1 MTLATDRQDAARRRR
16 PALPPALRIPTAA
29 GAVVF
34 AVAVVTTQIALHVTN
49 RQADRQLELLGQVY
63 LDGIAS
69 SVRGGLESGDLAY
82 TTERLAR
89 AFIEQRGIAERGL
102 FAFAADGR
110 LIARHGDEA
119 LSEAE
124 AAALPPNGWR
134 LDDDKSTAW
143 ASRTVR
149 GAEGEIG
156 RVVAALDIG
165 PILAARSR
173 LAWMVV
179 AVDLTLAGLCA
190 LLTWFVL
197 YRLGQPL
204 RVLVAQLSAGER
216 RAPARVPDAV
226 LARADPASAKV
237 ILAYNRM
244 VEGVR
249 ERERLAA
256 ELADREQAAAL
267 GRLAATIAHEV
278 RNPLGG
284 LATTVSTLRR
294 FGADPAVREESLDF
308 LDRGIAALE
317 RIVTSTL
324 DFYRPEED
332 RQLTRR
338 DLEDMAVLLRPAAQR
353 RGVAL
358 ALELDLPEGEV
369 APGASALRQVLLN
382 LLLNACE
389 ATPPGGTVGLRVWRE
404 AEELLCEISDSG
416 PGLDAAQATRLTGQ
430 DGAPPGRARGL
441 GLGVV
446 VGLLGSLDARASVTE
461 RPSGGTVIRLA
472 APLRARSAAAETP
485 A

>member
-1 MTLATDRQDAARRRR
+1 MSAATEPQDAAPRRRR
-16 PALPPALRIPTAA
+16 VLPPALRLPAAA

-34 AVAVVTTQIALHVTN
+34 AVAVGTTQLALQVTN
-49 RQADRQLELLGQVY
+49 RQADRQLEQLGQVY

-69 SVRGGLESGDLAY
+69 SVRAGLESGDLAY

-89 AFIEQRGIAERGL
+89 AFVEQRGVAERGL
-102 FAFAADGR
+102 FAFAADGT
-110 LIARHGDEA
+110 LIARYGDA
-119 LSEAE
+119 QLDQAN

-134 LDDDKSTAW
+134 LDEDKSTAW

-149 GAEGEIG
+149 GAEGELG
-156 RVVAALDIG
+156 RVVAALDIS
-165 PILAARSR
+165 PMLAARSR

-179 AVDLTLAGLCA
+179 IMDLTLAGLCA
-190 LLTWFVL
+190 MLTWLVL
-197 YRLGQPL
+197 HRLGRPL
-204 RVLVAQLSAGER
+204 RALVTQLSDGER
-216 RAPARVPDAV
+216 RTPARVPDAV
-226 LARADPASAKV
+226 LARADSHSAKI

-244 VEGVR
+244 VEGMR

-256 ELADREQAAAL
+256 DLADREQAAAL

-308 LDRGIAALE
+308 LGRGIAALD

-332 RQLTRR
+332 RRLTRR
-338 DLEDMAVLLRPAAQR
+338 DLEDLAVLVRPAAQR
-353 RGVAL
+353 HGVAL
-358 ALELDLPEGEV
+358 AMELDLPEGEI

-404 AEELLCEISDSG
+404 AEELLCEITDSG

-430 DGAPPGRARGL
+430 DASPPGQARGL

-446 VGLLGSLDARASVTE
+446 VGLLGPLDARASVTE

-472 APLRARSAAAETP
+472 APLRPRSSATEAP